1 MKAVGKTDSERKT
14 QSRER
19 MKDMGL
25 SSIQANI
32 DQRTRE
38 RLISL
43 CAYESTHL
51 FEQYLTS
58 QK

>member
-19 MKDMGL
+19 MKEMGL

-32 DQRTRE
+32 DQSTRE
-38 RLISL
+38 RLIRHS
-43 CAYESTHL
+43 AANSRI
-51 FEQYLTS
+51 
-58 QK
+58 